1 MSIPVYIPLR
11 LMNKNMGNL
20 FSSSEI
26 HMVSEQGLFINFFFS
41 GLLGVREAAAI
52 FKVQALE
59 VPL

>member
-26 HMVSEQGLFINFFFS
+26 HMVSEQGLFINFFS